1 MPVTLSFTLL
11 CVIRQVQLDGYYFAY
26 KQSAW
31 LNPGTLALII
41 SCVPLARSVYV
52 LV

>member
-1 MPVTLSFTLL
+1 MLNTYFSYY
-11 CVIRQVQLDGYYFAY
+11 CAIIRQVELDGYYFAY

-31 LNPGTLALII
+31 LKPGTLALII
-41 SCVPLARSVYV
+41 SCVLRALSYL